1 MYYHVTSAS
10 NIESIRQNG
19 LIPQIGT
26 RSLEL
31 GETISRIYLFTN
43 KNACEEALMNWL
55 GDYFEDEEIVILE
68 IESVHVQGV
77 SEAEYEIACEH
88 LIPFKNVKIL
98 DECFLLIV
106 EKL

>member
-19 LIPQIGT
+19 LIPQIGA

-31 GETISRIYLFTN
+31 GETISRIYLFTS
-43 KNACEEALMNWL
+43 KKFCEDGLMNWL

-77 SEAEYEIACEH
+77 SEVEYEIACEH
-88 LIPFKNVKIL
+88 AISFKNIKIFN
-98 DECFLLIV
+98 EQFLAV
-106 EKL
+106 A